1 MSFRRHLWIALILAS
16 IVSAAF
22 AAGTKPVD
30 EQFVHWQDNLLGRES
45 GVYEKDGFLFVQV
58 RLPVEPKNRMRMK
71 GMALQESSAQLRR
84 WALEQ
89 TRRDRG
95 GEPSWPAAVSRM
107 AAFNDK
113 ADPEWRFPPWRVT
126 VAGRQFPSRE
136 TGGFFVQG
144 QVYSKDAL
152 LKAIPE
158 SYRRHPTPDEVMA
171 AFARNA
177 SAAIRKDKAAFTM
190 WCGFFELPLLGSKDA
205 AVFPDSG
212 NRSFPK
218 KLESFVL
225 DARSA
230 DVDKARKE
238 WKAVNKSLAA
248 ALRESSVCT
257 SYIQG
262 RAVTNEVVSE
272 VTVTNPVV
280 SVQTVTNQVVLVPV
294 ENAPSV
300 PNVVVTTEAV
310 TNYVAA
316 TMPVTNRTVTLV
328 RDDSDR
334 ALLSAGLLR
343 REPRPLV
350 FVPSLPA
357 ADASVEEL
365 RTALRDAATD
375 PRLWKALAARYK
387 ADGNSALSLACL
399 LNALSL
405 TPSDTDIVAEIAL
418 RYKDLKCPELAQ
430 GAALFAFAIT
440 NDEATREKV
449 KPLLF

>member
-1 MSFRRHLWIALILAS
+1 MSPRCFLRELVVFTLLGQAAQAAS
-16 IVSAAF
+16 PA
-22 AAGTKPVD
+22 VD

-45 GVYEKDGFLFVQV
+45 GVYEKDGYLFVQV
-58 RLPVEPKNRMRMK
+58 RLSVEPKNRMRMK

-89 TRRDRG
+89 TARYRG
-95 GEPSWPAAVSRM
+95 QNPPYPAAVARM
-107 AAFNDK
+107 AAFNDET
-113 ADPEWRFPPWRVT
+113 DPDWRFPPWRVT
-126 VAGRQFPSRE
+126 VGGRQFPARE
-136 TGGFFVQG
+136 TGGFYVQG
-144 QVYSKDAL
+144 QVYNKEAL
-152 LKAIPE
+152 LKAIPDA
-158 SYRRHPTPDEVMA
+158 YRHHPTQEA
-171 AFARNA
+171 IATAFARNA
-177 SAAIRKDKAAFTM
+177 AAAARKDKAAFTM
-190 WCGFFELPLLGSKDA
+190 WCGFFETPLLGSKDA
-205 AVFPDSG
+205 ADFPDSG

-257 SYIQG
+257 SYMQG

-294 ENAPSV
+294 GNAPSV
-300 PNVVVTTEAV
+300 ANVVVTTETV

-334 ALLSAGLLR
+334 ALLSVGLLR

-350 FVPSLPA
+350 FASSLPS
-357 ADASVEEL
+357 ADASADGL
-365 RTALRDAATD
+365 RTALRGAATD

-387 ADGNSALSLACL
+387 ADGNPALSLACL

-418 RYKDLKCPELAQ
+418 RYQDLKCPELAR
-430 GAALFAFAIT
+430 GAALFAFAAAK
-440 NDEATREKV
+440 DEATREKV
-449 KPLLF
+449 KPLLY